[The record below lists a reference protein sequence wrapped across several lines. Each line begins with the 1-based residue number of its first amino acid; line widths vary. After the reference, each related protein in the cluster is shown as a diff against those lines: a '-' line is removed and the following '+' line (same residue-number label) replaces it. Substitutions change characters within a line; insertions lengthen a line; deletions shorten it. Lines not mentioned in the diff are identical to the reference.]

1 MSILAGFADISL
13 GQLLLVA
20 AIALFASLIG
30 GLAGYGT
37 GALMPLVLV
46 PLVGA
51 EPVVP
56 IIAISAVFTNISRF
70 TAYFRYIDR
79 RRALIVVAAAA
90 LTTAL
95 GAYGYTRLTNAGAA
109 LVIGTM
115 LISSVPLRRLAKRR
129 EVRIGDSGLAAS
141 AVGYGVVVG
150 GTSGSG
156 VILLSLLMAAGL
168 EGAAVIATD
177 AVISVATSVIKISV
191 FGLAGVVTAQVLAF
205 ALLIGIIAIPG
216 AFLARAFVERMPVH
230 IHTAILDAAV
240 ITGGVVMISTAAR
253 SLLYLFGTTRR
264 AHPDTRSDPAR
275 AAAGPGRRGGGRR
288 AAGAGPPRGR
298 GQDPP
303 ARTAPSTTNTR
314 HRVTVW
320 NRKILVPPGIWT
332 RRPYRELSRHLTFLV
347 AVVLILFVVVFGFV
361 LILFVLRIVH
371 FGKFEHDFWQRF
383 AKQIALAAHPQ
394 ALRRVVVDF
403 RHGNRV
409 TAGFQNDNI
418 AWFQF
423 HDLFPPR

>member
-1 MSILAGFADISL
+1 VSILAGFADISL
-13 GQLLLVA
+13 GQLVLVA
-20 AIALFASLIG
+20 GVALFASLIG

-46 PLVGA
+46 PLIGA

-56 IIAISAVFTNISRF
+56 IIAISAVITNISRF

-79 RRALIVVAAAA
+79 RRALIVIAAAA

-95 GAYGYTRLTNAGAA
+95 GAYGYTRLTNVGAA

-129 EVRIGDSGLAAS
+129 DVRIGDSGLAAS
-141 AVGYGVVVG
+141 ALGYGVVVG

-177 AVISVATSVIKISV
+177 AVISVVTSIIKISV
-191 FGLAGVVTAQVLAF
+191 FGLAGVVTVQVLAF

-240 ITGGVVMISTAAR
+240 MVGGVVMISTALR
-253 SLLYLFGTTRR
+253 QLL
-264 AHPDTRSDPAR
+264 
-275 AAAGPGRRGGGRR
+275 
-288 AAGAGPPRGR
+288 
-298 GQDPP
+298 
-303 ARTAPSTTNTR
+303 
-314 HRVTVW
+314 
-320 NRKILVPPGIWT
+320 
-332 RRPYRELSRHLTFLV
+332 
-347 AVVLILFVVVFGFV
+347 
-361 LILFVLRIVH
+361 
-371 FGKFEHDFWQRF
+371 
-383 AKQIALAAHPQ
+383 
-394 ALRRVVVDF
+394 
-403 RHGNRV
+403 
-409 TAGFQNDNI
+409 
-418 AWFQF
+418 
-423 HDLFPPR
+423 